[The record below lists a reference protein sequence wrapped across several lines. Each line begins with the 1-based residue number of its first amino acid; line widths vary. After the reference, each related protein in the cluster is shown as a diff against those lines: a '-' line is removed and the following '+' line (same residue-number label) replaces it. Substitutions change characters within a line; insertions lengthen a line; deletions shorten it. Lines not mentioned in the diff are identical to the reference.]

1 MLLALTLRSNF
12 NNLFDT
18 LELIERKIR
27 RRINLRR
34 RILII
39 KLFQVMLNT
48 IARINTSLPVFL
60 QTPTKRL
67 DTMNKAIL
75 RTRMNY
81 DRLDHIHTTRKIRI
95 RKTMLFHDQIVLGTL
110 TLDFSR

>member
-1 MLLALTLRSNF
+1 MLLALTFGSNF
-12 NNLFDT
+12 DNLFDT

-39 KLFQVMLNT
+39 ILFRITPNRIT
-48 IARINTSLPVFL
+48 RINTSLPVFL
-60 QTPTKRL
+60 QTLAKRL
-67 DTMNKAIL
+67 YTMNKAIL

-81 DRLDHIHTTRKIRI
+81 DRLDHIHTTRKIGI